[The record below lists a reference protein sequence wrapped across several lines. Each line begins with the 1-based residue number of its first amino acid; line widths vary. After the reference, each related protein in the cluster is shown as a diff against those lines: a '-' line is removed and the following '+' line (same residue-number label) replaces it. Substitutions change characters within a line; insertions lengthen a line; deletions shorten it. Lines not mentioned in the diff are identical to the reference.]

1 MDIPFNFP
9 AMNSVILLVSL
20 AIFQPQEEKVYQRL
34 EKSYAKSAQ
43 KAFELANKY
52 QKRDKTL
59 ASPYYF
65 QEQYYEQKAEN
76 ARKTGDKALALGN
89 AAVNGVLFEKYGS
102 ETLLQRVEWT
112 TKKATLL
119 EKIETCLIDLKK
131 EHQTDRRKRLLE
143 KGKQLFPDLEMPV
156 IEKEPIAEKE
166 VEQSVPKV
174 VPSSAVTSNTTVDFA
189 KLPTGKERL
198 PAIDATSEKELLE
211 LINKERIAK
220 KLTPLKLDTNL
231 VRAARYHAND
241 MAHENYFDH
250 DSYNRVNGKL
260 VKVVST
266 FDRIRLFYTEFANTE
281 NIAAGNATAD
291 ATYEQ
296 WYNSPG
302 HYANMFNSSAK
313 SVGIA
318 MAHDPSSSYGYYWVF
333 CTGY

>member
-9 AMNSVILLVSL
+9 AMNSVILIISL

-34 EKSYAKSAQ
+34 DKSYAKNTQ
-43 KAFELANKY
+43 KGFDLANKY

-65 QEQYYEQKAEN
+65 QEQFYAQKAEKT
-76 ARKTGDKALALGN
+76 RKTADKALALGN

-102 ETLLQRVEWT
+102 ETLFQRVEWSS
-112 TKKATLL
+112 KKSHLR
-119 EKIETCLIDLKK
+119 EKIESCLIELKK

-143 KGKQLFPDLEMPV
+143 KGKQLFTDLEMPI
-156 IEKEPIAEKE
+156 IEKEPTAKKE
-166 VEQSVPKV
+166 VEIIVPTTTFTSVG
-174 VPSSAVTSNTTVDFA
+174 TTNTTVDFA
-189 KLPTGKERL
+189 KIPTGKERL
-198 PAIDATSEKELLE
+198 PINDAVSEKELLE
-211 LINKERIAK
+211 LINKERITK
-220 KLTPLKLDTNL
+220 KMAVLKLDTNL

-250 DSYNRVNGKL
+250 DSYNRVNGQL

-266 FDRIRLFYTEFANTE
+266 FDRIQLFYNAFANTE
-281 NIAAGNATAD
+281 NIAAGNATAE

-318 MAHDPSSSYGYYWVF
+318 MAYDPSSSYGYYWVF